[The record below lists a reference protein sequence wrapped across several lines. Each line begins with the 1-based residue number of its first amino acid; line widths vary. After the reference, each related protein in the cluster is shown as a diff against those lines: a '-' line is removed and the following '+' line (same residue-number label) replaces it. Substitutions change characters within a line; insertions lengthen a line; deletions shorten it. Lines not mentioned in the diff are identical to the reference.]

1 MGFFSKLK
9 ADMNHGGVKLN
20 AQVPGSVPSDQPI
33 PITVTITSD
42 TPQTVNSVTV
52 KLEAEEREQGV
63 SLGFGSGGM
72 NNMNQMGANERGT
85 TYQTVAQVENRDQFT
100 IAPGD
105 TKTVTLQLYLNN
117 AQTGQGQG
125 GQMNPMGAAL
135 GGVLQSIAMRGF
147 AHASFIYRVHVSA
160 DIAGVGVGPHQNLP
174 IQIAPPSS
182 QQAASQPAPSV
193 VPPAN
198 PQQ

>member
-9 ADMNHGGVKLN
+9 ADMNHGGVNLN

-33 PITVTITSD
+33 TVTVAVTSD
-42 TPQTVNSVTV
+42 SPQTVNSITV

-63 SLGFGSGGM
+63 SIGFGSGGM
-72 NNMNQMGANERGT
+72 NNMNQMGANDENTG
-85 TYQTVAQVENRDQFT
+85 YQTVAQVENRDQFT

-105 TKTVTLQLYLNN
+105 TKTVSLQLYLNN
-117 AQTGQGQG
+117 AQTGQGQP

-160 DIAGVGVGPHQNLP
+160 DIAGVGIGPHQNLP
-174 IQIAPPSS
+174 IQIAPPSG
-182 QQAASQPAPSV
+182 QQFAAQPAPSM
-193 VPPAN
+193 VPPTI